1 MKLTQEY
8 ENNEPSEGNRS
19 NQYFGLALFLE
30 LGFFQVT
37 RDTKFGK
44 SRPDPRIFLF
54 RRPLQEAMR
63 RRIMHAAGRHQF
75 SLDDAQKEWLW
86 IIEKTTAAATKYV
99 TKKTYCGKNK
109 ADPLSIV
116 EHKQLVE
123 AAFAYAL
130 RVAAGYVAEREEM
143 KETWSI
149 QPTLF
154 FAEDNSTWI
163 YIRQDHPSSDLYKI
177 GKTTRK
183 AKRDSAYATHS
194 AESREIASYPESE
207 HVTEKKIHAHFAPK
221 RFKREFFRLD
231 PDDVA
236 TVCDPKR
243 MRAAIL
249 NQDQKNNA

>member
-8 ENNEPSEGNRS
+8 HNNEPSEGNRS
-19 NQYFGLALFLE
+19 NQYFGLSLFLE
-30 LGFFQVT
+30 LSFFQVT

-63 RRIMHAAGRHQF
+63 RRVMRAAGKHGF

-86 IIEKTTAAATKYV
+86 IIDKTTAAATKYIN
-99 TKKTYCGKNK
+99 KKTDCGKSK
-109 ADPLSIV
+109 TSPLLIS
-116 EHKQLVE
+116 EHKDLVE
-123 AAFAYAL
+123 SAFAYAL

-154 FAEDNSTWI
+154 FADNDSTWI
-163 YIRQDHPSSDLYKI
+163 YIRQDHPNSDIYKI
-177 GKTTRK
+177 GKTTRR
-183 AKRDSAYATHS
+183 AKRNSAYATHS
-194 AESREIASYPESE
+194 AQSKEVASYPETE
-207 HVTEKKIHAHFAPK
+207 HVTEKKIHAYFAGK
-221 RFKREFFRLD
+221 RYKREFFRLTL
-231 PDDVA
+231 DDVA

-243 MRAAIL
+243 MRNAIL
-249 NQDQKNNA
+249 SIAKQ